1 MQRISLTS
9 SRLLLWACKQSL
21 FHGNWHFEFYI
32 DHSSIPYKKLEITW
46 KIDAGIYIFNP
57 YNLMIK
63 EPFLWLLNF
72 EKFLFWPS
80 HMELPVYLWVPSFF
94 LFAFYF
100 LFFSS
105 SSSCNSMLF
114 SDCSALHGVNFP
126 PKKKK
131 EKNVRIFQ
139 EICRKN
145 NLNKQF

>member
-80 HMELPVYLWVPSFF
+80 HMELPVYLWVLSFF

-100 LFFSS
+100 YFSLLLLLVTQCFLVTVQPCMEWIS
-105 SSSCNSMLF
+105 L
-114 SDCSALHGVNFP
+114 L
-126 PKKKK
+126 KKKK
-131 EKNVRIFQ
+131 KKPSESFKKFVARIT
-139 EICRKN
+139 
-145 NLNKQF
+145 